1 MSVLHIT
8 SPVAPP
14 EWALLQRELMRA
26 QATACEV
33 FYHRYFDVR
42 GYLKCIPRWG
52 GNDGPDDAIENLTG
66 YSMVHTLG
74 GPKHILDLYKQAW
87 EGHIEQYSEAKTEVV
102 PIGRDGMY
110 YKEFPACFD
119 WFHHGE
125 SLTIFNLQGLSDPH
139 EVTFGHRVRRYAGF
153 YMDED
158 PQAKNYDPEHKVI
171 RSLFN
176 GSRGPLL
183 RKATGLDWA
192 GDPFEVEG
200 RFPAPR
206 HGERNFEE
214 MLMHFEDYTDVIGDH
229 PLNLAATTLGLNAF
243 ALAGEEKYRSWLLEY
258 VDAWA
263 GRAAENNGI
272 IPSNIGLDGT
282 IGGACDGKWY
292 GGCYG
297 WGFTVVVP
305 QTGALSNRNSIARGV
320 AGFGNALL
328 LTGDQKY
335 PIVWRTMINAV
346 NNNSKSVDG
355 EIQYPHMHGDDG
367 WYSYSPQ
374 PFNQGALD
382 VYYWTMDDADLQY
395 ISADPWIDYLHGNNP
410 DHPAR
415 TLRSALS
422 AIRGKMENVRN
433 DTSSTDT
440 RLSDDPLPYNP
451 ATTVNALIQLQLGGL
466 APRHG
471 EPLHCRV
478 RYFDPENRRPGLPAD
493 VAALVESLSAD
504 GVVLSLVNV
513 NQTEHRDLIVQSGA
527 YAEHQI
533 TAVEVDGN
541 SSDLDAS
548 WMSVR
553 LGPGCGARL
562 ALKTERYVNSPT
574 FAFPWER

>member
-1 MSVLHIT
+1 MSILHIT

-33 FYHRYFDVR
+33 FYHRYFDSR

-74 GPKHILDLYKQAW
+74 GPTHILDLYKQAW

-158 PQAKNYDPEHKVI
+158 PQAKNYDPEYKVI

-243 ALAGEEKYRSWLLEY
+243 ALAGEEKYRSWLLGY

-263 GRAAENNGI
+263 ERAAENNGI
-272 IPSNIGLDGT
+272 LPSNIGLDGT

-305 QTGALSNRNSIARGV
+305 QTGALANRNSIARGI

-328 LTGDQKY
+328 LTGDSKY
-335 PIVWRTMINAV
+335 PIVWRTMLNAV
-346 NNNSKSVDG
+346 NSNSKNVDG

-367 WYSYSPQ
+367 WYSYSSQ

-395 ISADPWIDYLHGNNP
+395 ISADPWIDYLRGNNP
-410 DHPAR
+410 DHPTR
-415 TLRSALS
+415 TLRNALS
-422 AIRGKMENVRN
+422 AIRGKMDNVRN
-433 DTSSTDT
+433 DTSSADT

-478 RYFDPENRRPGLPAD
+478 RYFDPKNRRPGLPSD
-493 VAALVESLSAD
+493 VAALVEKLTVD

-513 NQTEHRDLIVQSGA
+513 NQTEHRDFIIQSGA

-533 TAVEVDGN
+533 TAAEVDG
-541 SSDLDAS
+541 SISDLDAS
-548 WMSVR
+548 WMPVR
-553 LGPGCGARL
+553 LGPGCGTRL
-562 ALKTERYVNSPT
+562 TLKTERYVNSPT

>member
-1 MSVLHIT
+1 
-8 SPVAPP
+8 
-14 EWALLQRELMRA
+14 
-26 QATACEV
+26 
-33 FYHRYFDVR
+33 
-42 GYLKCIPRWG
+42 
-52 GNDGPDDAIENLTG
+52 
-66 YSMVHTLG
+66 
-74 GPKHILDLYKQAW
+74 
-87 EGHIEQYSEAKTEVV
+87 
-102 PIGRDGMY
+102 
-110 YKEFPACFD
+110 
-119 WFHHGE
+119 
-125 SLTIFNLQGLSDPH
+125 
-139 EVTFGHRVRRYAGF
+139 
-153 YMDED
+153 
-158 PQAKNYDPEHKVI
+158 HKVI

-243 ALAGEEKYRSWLLEY
+243 ALAGEEKYRSWLLGY

-263 GRAAENNGI
+263 DRAAENNGI
-272 IPSNIGLDGT
+272 LPSNIGLDGT

-305 QTGALSNRNSIARGV
+305 QTGALSNRNSIARGI

-346 NNNSKSVDG
+346 NSNSKNVDG

-367 WYSYSPQ
+367 WYSYSSQ

-395 ISADPWIDYLHGNNP
+395 ISADPWIDYLRGNNP

-433 DTSSTDT
+433 DTTSTDT

-513 NQTEHRDLIVQSGA
+513 NQTEYRDLIVQSGA

-553 LGPGCGARL
+553 LGPGCGTRL
-562 ALKTERYVNSPT
+562 ILKTERYVNPPT

>member
-1 MSVLHIT
+1 MFRL
-8 SPVAPP
+8 
-14 EWALLQRELMRA
+14 
-26 QATACEV
+26 
-33 FYHRYFDVR
+33 
-42 GYLKCIPRWG
+42 
-52 GNDGPDDAIENLTG
+52 
-66 YSMVHTLG
+66 
-74 GPKHILDLYKQAW
+74 
-87 EGHIEQYSEAKTEVV
+87 
-102 PIGRDGMY
+102 
-110 YKEFPACFD
+110 
-119 WFHHGE
+119 FHHGE

-158 PQAKNYDPEHKVI
+158 PQAKNYDPEYKVI

-328 LTGDQKY
+328 LTGDEKY
-335 PIVWRTMINAV
+335 PRVWRTMINAV
-346 NNNSKSVDG
+346 NSNSKSVDG

-367 WYSYSPQ
+367 WYSYSSQ

-395 ISADPWIDYLHGNNP
+395 ISSDPWIDYLHGNNP
-410 DHPAR
+410 DHPTR

-513 NQTEHRDLIVQSGA
+513 NQTEYRDLIIQSGA

-533 TAVEVDGN
+533 ISVEVDGN
-541 SSDLDAS
+541 TSDLDAS
-548 WMSVR
+548 WMSIR

-562 ALKTERYVNSPT
+562 TLKTERYVNPPT